1 MSDQAI
7 SYPTDAGSA
16 TYLLTVRGEVT
27 APSIADVREL
37 HNATAGAP
45 EGVAAARALGDL
57 SHNVYGVSG
66 STNGEI
72 LFIDHW
78 NSLSGLGQFF
88 SDPQVQAGASQLF
101 AERDGVVWAPTNGF
115 GNFHLAAP
123 SGSSAVAVGLL
134 RAGVTSLEA
143 AAKAFDAYASRT
155 INTARRYGL
164 LSHTVTID
172 RLGPQFERPQI
183 GGLEDRRGYDR
194 VEASVAKIAPE
205 RSAGPLE
212 HAHFDAGP
220 LAGEPMQ
227 EQRCVLPA
235 GEAREP
241 HAKRAADPRANVGA
255 GLTCSLGGGQRDARP
270 LEEQL
275 ARSRQVN
282 AASVPVE
289 QLNAE
294 LCL

>member
-1 MSDQAI
+1 MW
-7 SYPTDAGSA
+7 SA
-16 TYLLTVRGEVT
+16 HE
-27 APSIADVREL
+27 
-37 HNATAGAP
+37 
-45 EGVAAARALGDL
+45 
-57 SHNVYGVSG
+57 
-66 STNGEI
+66 
-72 LFIDHW
+72 
-78 NSLSGLGQFF
+78 
-88 SDPQVQAGASQLF
+88 SDP
-101 AERDGVVWAPTNGF
+101 
-115 GNFHLAAP
+115 
-123 SGSSAVAVGLL
+123 
-134 RAGVTSLEA
+134 
-143 AAKAFDAYASRT
+143 
-155 INTARRYGL
+155 
-164 LSHTVTID
+164 
-172 RLGPQFERPQI
+172 RLGPQCERPQI

-241 HAKRAADPRANVGA
+241 HAKRAADPRPNVGA

-275 ARSRQVN
+275 ARSRQVD

-294 LCL
+294 LCLQTADLGGETGLGYPQAFCRPREAALLSDGDEIANVSKLYGVLLRL